1 MAQGGTMRLAQHDLV
16 MECSAE
22 QSFRIP
28 STLSMLLACL
38 PRQGLVVGDQVLLI
52 AWGNITITAITTQ
65 PADSSCGDSTMCGQ
79 RAGDS
84 TISRPSAAAQRTLQ
98 QQQPQQVR
106 SSATAQQQIQQEGK
120 EETGSGAADGMESL
134 DVVPPRDQR
143 QPSTSGSVEA
153 QLAAAEASM
162 RCLGMSNGDT
172 ETQTPPLQAAAAAA
186 AGAGSGSG
194 ELVGCQRVIEMEAL
208 LCLEASPKGVQR
220 KVHWVP
226 ALPPGQ
232 LVPLRLVSYDLP
244 CTSERLTAE
253 DDAVACFDW
262 GSRWVTRRPGAAGWL
277 GTGASCCVCRQG

>member
-1 MAQGGTMRLAQHDLV
+1 MRMAQHDLV
-16 MECSAE
+16 IMCSAQ
-22 QSFRIP
+22 QSLCIP
-28 STLSMLLACL
+28 STLCVLLACFL
-38 PRQGLVVGDQVLLI
+38 HQGLVVGDQVLLI

-65 PADSSCGDSTMCGQ
+65 PVDSSCGDSTMCGQ

-84 TISRPSAAAQRTLQ
+84 TISSPSAAAQRPL

-120 EETGSGAADGMESL
+120 QETGSGAADGVESL

-143 QPSTSGSVEA
+143 QPSTSGPLHA
-153 QLAAAEASM
+153 QLAAAEAGM
-162 RCLGMSNGDT
+162 RSLGISNNDANN
-172 ETQTPPLQAAAAAA
+172 QTPSSQAAAAAAA
-186 AGAGSGSG
+186 AGAESGV
-194 ELVGCQRVIEMEAL
+194 LVGCQRVIEVEAL
-208 LCLEASPKGVQR
+208 LCLEASPKGVER

-253 DDAVACFDW
+253 DDAVACFNW

-277 GTGASCCVCRQG
+277 GTGATWRVA